1 MRGRRGTCGSPGALG
16 RRWSPVAPRHFAW
29 QACRLATSTC
39 TLRVAGVALGDMDV
53 VCVAGVALVIVGWL
67 WWRACAPLVAC
78 GAAALWVAGVAL
90 GDMDVAFY
98 VAGVA
103 FGDIDVAFAWQGRR
117 LSHWAGSGGASP
129 APSDAMLSV
138 TLLAEGAGRREYQA
152 MHNVVRLRQV
162 GG

>member
-1 MRGRRGTCGSPGALG
+1 M
-16 RRWSPVAPRHFAW
+16 
-29 QACRLATSTC
+29 
-39 TLRVAGVALGDMDV
+39 RVAGVALGDMDV

-90 GDMDVAFY
+90 
-98 VAGVA
+98 
-103 FGDIDVAFAWQGRR
+103 GDIDVAFAWQGRR